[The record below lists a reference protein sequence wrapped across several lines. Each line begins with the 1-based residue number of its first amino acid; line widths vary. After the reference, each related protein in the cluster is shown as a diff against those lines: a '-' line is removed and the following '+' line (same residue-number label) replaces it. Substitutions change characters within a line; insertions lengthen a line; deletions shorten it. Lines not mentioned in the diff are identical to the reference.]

1 MDAAIFPTMFGLSH
15 IPVSSPPDHRNLFE
29 QAPNSVPAAATFTAN
44 PVLFKQFAKEM
55 EGSVAKKAP
64 TLLEKHYQEQQ
75 ERRNKEKE
83 QQMKPAEIQ
92 TLKANQAPLS
102 EQCCTTPST
111 SASTLA
117 SSASTFSSA
126 ETKVHIQATPLPAH
140 QPQNTQAH
148 NPSSPT
154 PENPFL
160 KHPGLGLL
168 DASHSSDPKYVQ
180 MVARMAAYYQQRCQA
195 ILNYQQQRCQTWA
208 TSHRQKC
215 QESMQAAMLVVA
227 WYIRDRIGRRRRRN
241 KRSFRRGLREKNHAA
256 AVSKR
261 SGGSGRPTKGET
273 VRKWV
278 MDIPEAALSPN
289 NGMRDDAGLDKE
301 EKEFDVEKEV
311 VPDKDTHLFTVADQM
326 IKSQL
331 AKIDV
336 PLLGALN
343 LEASDSESESED
355 EEERYYYEP
364 EDYDMEEDDD
374 DDEEDYYDDDMDYD
388 EESEEFVEDVVS
400 KEALDG
406 TGKGSLKRKRSESTS
421 GVE

>member
-1 MDAAIFPTMFGLSH
+1 MDAAIFPTMFGLSQ
-15 IPVSSPPDHRNLFE
+15 IPMSSPPDHRNLFK
-29 QAPNSVPAAATFTAN
+29 QTSSQLPAATISN
-44 PVLFKQFAKEM
+44 PVLFKHFAKEM
-55 EGSVAKKAP
+55 EGSMAKKAP

-75 ERRNKEKE
+75 QLREKE
-83 QQMKPAEIQ
+83 REQIKPEAIQ
-92 TLKANQAPLS
+92 TQKANQAPLP

-117 SSASTFSSA
+117 TSASTVSSA
-126 ETKVHIQATPLPAH
+126 ETKVSPSSTPAQPPA
-140 QPQNTQAH
+140 PAAQAH
-148 NPSSPT
+148 NPSSPPA

-160 KHPGLGLL
+160 NQPGLALL
-168 DASHSSDPKYVQ
+168 DTSHSSDPKYVQ
-180 MVARMAAYYQQRCQA
+180 MVSRMAAYYQQRCQA

-208 TSHRQKC
+208 SSHRQKC

-241 KRSFRRGLREKNHAA
+241 KRSFRRGLREKNQAA
-256 AVSKR
+256 ISRRGR
-261 SGGSGRPTKGET
+261 SGKGET

-289 NGMRDDAGLDKE
+289 NGLRDDAGLDKE
-301 EKEFDVEKEV
+301 EREFDVEKEV
-311 VPDKDTHLFTVADQM
+311 IPDKDTHLFTVADQM

-343 LEASDSESESED
+343 LEDSDSESESDED
-355 EEERYYYEP
+355 ERYYYEP
-364 EDYDMEEDDD
+364 EEYDMEEEEDDD
-374 DDEEDYYDDDMDYD
+374 DEEEYDDDMDY
-388 EESEEFVEDVVS
+388 EEDSEEFVEDNVS
-400 KEALDG
+400 KEALNG